1 MALASPCVVRIA
13 KPASLSFGEAMSRQR
28 AWLDTNKIQP
38 ITFKPDFLDGLI
50 GFEIGF
56 TNEREATLFVSNSVS
71 CSLLQ
76 LIGRLA

>member
-56 TNEREATLFVSNSVS
+56 TNEREAALFD
-71 CSLLQ
+71 Q
-76 LIGRLA
+76 QFG